1 MKKIHLLYFGVLA
14 LSVLLLCSCS
24 FNAMSVADVM
34 RPPSVT
40 GNKAGIHE
48 CLNESTGG
56 YTLKYPKSGEY
67 RTAII
72 MKDLNFDGTEE
83 CVALYKPQN
92 TASGICVSILSLDS
106 DKWKIDSSF
115 TDTSFEADRVL
126 FADLNGDG
134 CDDVIV
140 GWGNYGVLPSKISA
154 YVNIEGTYRE
164 TSVEQPYNECICGRF
179 TDSKFDNIMLF
190 TLGSSDTAAKA
201 SLITM
206 NDQKS
211 EIKLASDT
219 EINSEVV
226 SFDSIIYS
234 HITKDKYGA
243 VAEGI
248 LADGRRLTQILY
260 CEGKSTIHLFSGGG
274 TKLLRNE
281 NICCAD
287 IDLDGIIE
295 IPVKSEL
302 KTGEDEKKSDTADF
316 IEWNVLNTDKEK
328 LISKSYAVCD
338 FENRYMYTA
347 DETFSENFT
356 VRKSDNGE
364 LMFYKWDSKTYVPKT
379 GELLFTIKVF
389 NEQQWSLDSEGYS
402 QLISE
407 NGMCYAYKIENDSGI
422 TADEIKEH
430 FILI

>member
-14 LSVLLLCSCS
+14 LSVLLLCGCS

-154 YVNIEGTYRE
+154 YVTGA
-164 TSVEQPYNECICGRF
+164 S
-179 TDSKFDNIMLF
+179 
-190 TLGSSDTAAKA
+190 AA
-201 SLITM
+201 
-206 NDQKS
+206 
-211 EIKLASDT
+211 
-219 EINSEVV
+219 
-226 SFDSIIYS
+226 
-234 HITKDKYGA
+234 H
-243 VAEGI
+243 
-248 LADGRRLTQILY
+248 DGQDPA
-260 CEGKSTIHLFSGGG
+260 
-274 TKLLRNE
+274 
-281 NICCAD
+281 CA
-287 IDLDGIIE
+287 
-295 IPVKSEL
+295 P
-302 KTGEDEKKSDTADF
+302 
-316 IEWNVLNTDKEK
+316 
-328 LISKSYAVCD
+328 
-338 FENRYMYTA
+338 R
-347 DETFSENFT
+347 
-356 VRKSDNGE
+356 
-364 LMFYKWDSKTYVPKT
+364 
-379 GELLFTIKVF
+379 
-389 NEQQWSLDSEGYS
+389 
-402 QLISE
+402 
-407 NGMCYAYKIENDSGI
+407 
-422 TADEIKEH
+422 
-430 FILI
+430 